1 MSHTR
6 LAGNLRTVKGKI
18 QENWGHLTHRR
29 GSVISG
35 KVNQV
40 IGRILSLFGRVVR

>member
-1 MSHTR
+1 MSHPR

-18 QENWGHLTHRR
+18 QENWGLLTHQHASIFR
-29 GSVISG
+29 GRA
-35 KVNQV
+35 NQI